1 MLHMARN
8 GIFMIAVLLSIVF
21 ISGCGGESISAPI
34 STLTIAPPQ
43 NPYQS
48 ITSTPAA
55 PSATISIPTEQPL
68 LPTATPF
75 KHIIQDGD
83 TLYGIALQYSISLDR
98 LVSANPGVN
107 SSNLVIGKELVIP
120 FSENDDLNVPTPTAY
135 PIPVTDPFCYLS
147 RNGGA
152 WCILMAENNQ
162 DIVLE
167 NITVAINIYDRSQ
180 TLVNSFAAIPPL
192 NYIFPDQ
199 SIPIAVFIN
208 SNLPESFQASS
219 VLLTSLPS
227 GEINQLT
234 EITQKFFQYREDNKI
249 ANVSGSV
256 KTTDTNPKGKQI
268 WIAAVGFSKGLP
280 VGIRKWISSGDL
292 VTDQEISFEFI
303 LYSLGP
309 PIDRIQLYSELH

>member
-8 GIFMIAVLLSIVF
+8 GRVIVVVLLSVVF
-21 ISGCGGESISAPI
+21 ISSCGGGSSSTPL
-34 STLTIAPPQ
+34 STLTISPPQ
-43 NPYQS
+43 NPYQAKS
-48 ITSTPAA
+48 STPAA

-75 KHIIQDGD
+75 KHSIQPGD
-83 TLYGIALQYSISLDR
+83 TLYGIALQYNISLDR
-98 LVSANPGVN
+98 LVSANPDLN
-107 SSNLVIGKELVIP
+107 TSILAIGTELVIP
-120 FSENDDLNVPTPTAY
+120 FSEDNDLIVPTPTPY
-135 PIPVTDPFCYLS
+135 PIPVTDPLCYPS
-147 RNGGA
+147 RTGGG

-167 NITVAINIYDRSQ
+167 NITVAINIYNSSR
-180 TLVNSFAAIPPL
+180 TLVNSFAAIPLL

-199 SIPIAVFIN
+199 SFPLAVLIDTK
-208 SNLPESFQASS
+208 LPESFLASS

-227 GEINQLT
+227 GDINQLT

-249 ANVSGSV
+249 ADISGSV
-256 KTTDTNPKGKQI
+256 KTTDTKPKGKQI
-268 WIAAVGFSKGLP
+268 WIAAVAFSEGLP

-292 VTDQEISFEFI
+292 VTNQEIPFEFV

-309 PIDRIQLYSELH
+309 PIDKIQLYSELH